1 MTKIEF
7 RAALK
12 ALGLSQSKFS
22 ERMGVRPNTVSTWA
36 SGAAAVPGPVRAYL
50 ELALAVRS
58 LPV

>member
-1 MTKIEF
+1 M
-7 RAALK
+7 K